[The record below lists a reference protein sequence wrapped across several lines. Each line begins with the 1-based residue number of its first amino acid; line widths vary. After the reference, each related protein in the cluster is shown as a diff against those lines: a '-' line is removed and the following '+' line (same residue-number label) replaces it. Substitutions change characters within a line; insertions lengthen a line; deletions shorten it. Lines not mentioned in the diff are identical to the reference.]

1 MEPSQPA
8 ISERHDGVMDALGT
22 GHAHRRMAVQLIPG
36 VVLPGLIYVVVS
48 RRAPVLVALA
58 AASGV
63 PALDA
68 IVRLLMG
75 KRPTLV
81 GLAFLCLTTISVSL
95 GLWLHSPVF
104 LLAKGASMTAVLGVS
119 FGVSAM
125 IRRPLTRTFAVLLAT
140 DHRESRRRLAER
152 WAHPTA
158 LSVFRVLAAGWAVLL
173 LASAGQQIAMILTVS
188 PGTVMALEP
197 PVTTAATLMGVAIS
211 VAYVRRKQAIHA
223 DLALLPRSK

>member
-1 MEPSQPA
+1 MERSQRSIP
-8 ISERHDGVMDALGT
+8 ERDDGIKEALGT

-36 VVLPGLIYVVVS
+36 VALPGLIYVVVS
-48 RRAPVLVALA
+48 RRAPMLVALA
-58 AASGV
+58 AASAV

-68 IVRLLMG
+68 IVRLLMR
-75 KRPTLV
+75 KRPTVV

-95 GLWLHSPVF
+95 GLWLHSPLF
-104 LLAKGASMTAVLGVS
+104 LLAKGASMTALLGVS

-158 LSVFRVLAAGWAVLL
+158 LSVFRVLAAGWAVLM
-173 LASAGQQIAMILTVS
+173 ASSNRPERYRIPARIVIDGARLVS
-188 PGTVMALEP
+188 SA
-197 PVTTAATLMGVAIS
+197 TA
-211 VAYVRRKQAIHA
+211 
-223 DLALLPRSK
+223 